1 MIVEVV
7 EEIFARNVDIKIM
20 KKKHKLCLYRWRLV
34 DRELEEVWIILNAF
48 I

>member
-20 KKKHKLCLYRWRLV
+20 KKNTNYAYIV
-34 DRELEEVWIILNAF
+34 GD
-48 I
+48 